1 MAKLPPNAVPLYRIC
16 TKKSRLGFGQYSDL
30 VVGDIMRLDP
40 QYIVWCYGHYDKIS
54 FCDEIL
60 TELEIPKIAKPGT
73 DERLVWKWLDAQAA
87 KFTEEEQFH
96 GRVKKARQMKGRR
109 MSQYI
114 SVKNATT
121 FSKRELQAI
130 NHGHLKAD

>member
-60 TELEIPKIAKPGT
+60 TELEIPKIPKPGT
-73 DERLVWKWLDAQAA
+73 DELLVWKWRDAQSA
-87 KFTEEEQFH
+87 KFTEEERFH
-96 GRVKKARQMKGRR
+96 GRVKKARMMKGRAIAR
-109 MSQYI
+109 CI
-114 SVKNATT
+114 NVEKATYQ
-121 FSKRELQAI
+121 SKAELQAI